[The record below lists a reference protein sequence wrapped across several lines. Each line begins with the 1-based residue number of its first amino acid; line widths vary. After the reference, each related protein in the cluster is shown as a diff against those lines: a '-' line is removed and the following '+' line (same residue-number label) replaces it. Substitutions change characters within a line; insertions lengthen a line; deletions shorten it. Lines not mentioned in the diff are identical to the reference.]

1 MIAKN
6 LKFLRKHKG
15 ASQQRVSDDLG
26 LKRST
31 YAGYEGGKVEPDITM
46 LRSLSDYFEV
56 SLDVLLRDNLEQQGI
71 EWLRQQDP
79 SIRNEQMRVLAIT
92 TNPEGREN
100 IEVINESAK
109 AGYMTGYADPE
120 FIEEMPK
127 LELPNLTTGTYR
139 AFEIQGDSM
148 LPIRSGDLVV
158 GQYVERA
165 RDLTNNCR
173 YVLLTRNEGIV
184 FKRLLKQDPE
194 AESLMLLSDN
204 TEYQPYNIDLGEIL
218 EAWQY
223 VLHIQKGQR

>member
-15 ASQQRVSDDLG
+15 ASQQQISNELG

-31 YAGYEGGKVEPDITM
+31 YAGYESGKVEPDITM
-46 LRSLSDYFEV
+46 LRGLSDYFEV
-56 SLDVLLRDNLEQQGI
+56 SLDVLLRDDLEQQGI

-109 AGYMTGYADPE
+109 AGYMSGYADPE
-120 FIEEMPK
+120 FIEDMPK
-127 LELPNLTTGTYR
+127 LELPNLSTGTYR

-165 RDLTNNCR
+165 RDLMNNCR

-204 TEYQPYNIDLGEIL
+204 TEYQPYSVDLGEIL

>member
-31 YAGYEGGKVEPDITM
+31 YAGYEGGKVEPDIAM
-46 LRSLSDYFEV
+46 LRALSDYFKV
-56 SLDVLLRDNLEQQGI
+56 SLDVLLRDDLERYGLD
-71 EWLRQQDP
+71 WLHKQDP
-79 SIRNEQMRVLAIT
+79 SIRNEQMRILAIT

-109 AGYMTGYADPE
+109 AGYMSGYADPE
-120 FIEEMPK
+120 FIEGLPT
-127 LELPNLTTGTYR
+127 LELPNLSPGTYR

-158 GQYVERA
+158 GQYVEKA
-165 RDLTNNCR
+165 EELTDYRR
-173 YVLLTRNEGIV
+173 YVLLTRSEGIV
-184 FKRLLKQDPE
+184 FKRILRQPGNPRYIT
-194 AESLMLLSDN
+194 LLSDN
-204 TEYQPYNIDLGEIL
+204 TDYRPYSIEISEIL
-218 EAWQY
+218 EAWRY
-223 VLHIQKGQR
+223 VVHVQQEQR

>member
-15 ASQQRVSDDLG
+15 ASQQKISDELG
-26 LKRST
+26 IKRST
-31 YAGYEGGKVEPDITM
+31 FAGYESGKVEPDITM

-56 SLDVLLRDNLEQQGI
+56 SLDVLLRDDLEQQGI

-92 TNPEGREN
+92 TNPDGREN

-109 AGYMTGYADPE
+109 AGYMSGYADPE

-127 LELPNLTTGTYR
+127 LELPNLSTGTYR

-165 RDLTNNCR
+165 RDLMNNCR

-204 TEYQPYNIDLGEIL
+204 TEYQPYSVDLGEIL

>member
-31 YAGYEGGKVEPDITM
+31 YAGYEGGKVEPDIAM
-46 LRSLSDYFEV
+46 LRALSDYFKV
-56 SLDVLLRDNLEQQGI
+56 SLDVLLRDDLERYGLD
-71 EWLRQQDP
+71 WLRKQDP
-79 SIRNEQMRVLAIT
+79 SIRNEQMRILAIT

-109 AGYMTGYADPE
+109 AGYMSGYADPE
-120 FIEEMPK
+120 FIEELPK
-127 LELPNLTTGTYR
+127 LELPHIAPGTYR

-165 RDLTNNCR
+165 GDLMNNRR

-184 FKRLLKQDPE
+184 FKRLLVQDPN
-194 AESLMLLSDN
+194 AASLTLLSDN
-204 TEYQPYNIDLGEIL
+204 TEYQPYSIDLGEIL
-218 EAWQY
+218 EAWEY
-223 VLHIQKGQR
+223 VLHIHQGQR